1 MKNKIS
7 LIGKKLNT
15 KELKTIAGGMLNCMP
30 AQVICPPHLEPC
42 ESHVDA
48 NGCSM
53 ISPHCGQ
60 KICRP

>member
-1 MKNKIS
+1 MQSKIS
-7 LIGKKLNT
+7 LIGKKLNK
-15 KELKTIAGGMLNCMP
+15 KELKIIAGGMLDCMP
-30 AQVICPPHLEPC
+30 AQVICLPHLEPC
-42 ESHVDA
+42 ESNVDA